1 MLDHAQMRDAV
12 LAYAGFFQSGDVDG
26 IVSLFAPDA
35 VLEDPVGQPSHVGLE
50 AIREF
55 FKTGFA
61 AVNGEMIMQP
71 EGEVRVAERHA
82 ACAMLVTCPR
92 AETPFR
98 IATLDV
104 FAFAED
110 GRFSEMK
117 AYWGPGNFQPLT

>member
-1 MLDHAQMRDAV
+1 MLDQAEMRDAV
-12 LAYAGFFQSGDVDG
+12 LAYAGFFQDRNVDG
-26 IVSLFAPDA
+26 ILSLFAPDA
-35 VLEDPVGQPSHVGLE
+35 VLEDPIGQPPYVGHE
-50 AIREF
+50 AIRGF
-55 FKTGFA
+55 FEAGFA
-61 AVNGEMIMQP
+61 AVNGEMIMHP

-110 GRFSEMK
+110 GRFSSMQ
-117 AYWGPGNFQPLT
+117 AFWGPSNFHSLT

>member
-12 LAYAGFFQSGDVDG
+12 LAYASFFQDRNVDG
-26 IVSLFAPDA
+26 ILALFTPDA
-35 VLEDPVGQPSHVGLE
+35 VLEDPVGRPAHVGLE
-50 AIREF
+50 AIRSF
-55 FKTGFA
+55 FVAGFA
-61 AVNGEMIMQP
+61 TVNGEMIMQP
-71 EGEVRVAERHA
+71 EGEVRVTERHA

-110 GRFSEMK
+110 GRFSSMQ
-117 AYWGPGNFQPLT
+117 AFWGPGNFHPLG